1 MGSLK
6 AYLDASF
13 LIALFANDTFTPNA
27 RQFLKS
33 EKPLL
38 LVSDFACAEFA
49 SAVAK
54 RMRVGQFVIEEARLA
69 LSNFDAWVPQAA
81 QQVRITYADIQVAE
95 AYLRRLDLTL
105 RTADALHMAMVE
117 RIGATLLTFDR
128 KMAGCA
134 RVLGIPVEP
143 Q

>member
-13 LIALFANDTFTPNA
+13 LVALFANDVFSA
-27 RQFLKS
+27 HAEQFL
-33 EKPLL
+33 ETEEPLL

-54 RMRVGQFVIEEARLA
+54 RVRMGQFGRNEGRLA
-69 LSNFDAWVPQAA
+69 LSNFDAWLPQAA
-81 QQVRITYADIQVAE
+81 LPVSMTSADIKVAE

-105 RTADALHMAMVE
+105 RTADALHIVIVQ
-117 RIGATLLTFDR
+117 RIGATLLTFDK
-128 KMAGCA
+128 KMAECA
-134 RVLGIPVEP
+134 RVLGVPVEP

>member
-1 MGSLK
+1 MGSLN

-54 RMRVGQFVIEEARLA
+54 RLRVGQFDFNEARLA
-69 LSNFDAWVPQAA
+69 LSNFDAWLPQAT
-81 QQVRITYADIQVAE
+81 QPVNMTSADIKVAE

-105 RTADALHMAMVE
+105 RTADALHIVIVQ
-117 RIGATLLTFDR
+117 RIGATLLTFDK
-128 KMAGCA
+128 KMAECA
-134 RVLGIPVEP
+134 RVLGVPVEP